1 MMTLMT
7 HEAAE
12 AAAGTNR
19 ASAEHEPPEERWT
32 YDVRP
37 VGERWFAVYVLDEEG
52 VDVGAL

>member
-52 VDVGAL
+52 VEVGAL